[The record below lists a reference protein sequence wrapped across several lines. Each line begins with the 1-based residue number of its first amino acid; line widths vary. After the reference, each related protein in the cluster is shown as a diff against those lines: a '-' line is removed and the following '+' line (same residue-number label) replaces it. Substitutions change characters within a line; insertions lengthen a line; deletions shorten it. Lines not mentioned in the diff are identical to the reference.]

1 MRFERIAYTGH
12 AYARMKRRRI
22 SHDEVKRILNEPD
35 ITHPSEDDL
44 ENRMVARG
52 HLDDGRRGGVVYTEQ
67 HNRDAD
73 VLVITVLDF
82 ESGEQG
88 DG

>member
-12 AYARMKRRRI
+12 AYARRKRRRVT
-22 SHDEVKRILNEPD
+22 HDEVKRILNEPE
-35 ITHPSEDDL
+35 ITHPSEDEPD
-44 ENRMVARG
+44 RMVARG
-52 HLDDGRRGGVVYTEQ
+52 RLDDGRRGGVVYTER

-73 VLVITVLDF
+73 VLIITVLDF
-82 ESGEQG
+82 ESDEPK